1 MNRTQFGNCGGNLY
15 KLAEKAKADN
25 SDDNNWND
33 SYHVPRK
40 RVNIPLHL
48 FQLYIMLSYN
58 VKYGLVELTGC
69 Q

>member
-33 SYHVPRK
+33 PYHVPRK
-40 RVNIPLHL
+40 RVNNTLLIPLPIIH
-48 FQLYIMLSYN
+48 YA